1 MTADHLV
8 TSRADHDLA
17 LVGPVPGDQ
26 SWQARRRT
34 GYEVARFTIDWE
46 RRHATCPRG
55 KTSVIWKPMT
65 DSGGHPHA
73 DCSPCP
79 ARRQCI
85 SHDRPRA
92 LMVRAHP
99 QFDAL
104 LAARHRQTTDAF
116 KARYAKQAGIEG
128 TIAQGVRRCDL
139 RRTRFVGL
147 AKTALSHVFIATALN
162 LIRVAAWLAEV
173 PRSVT
178 RRSAFARLAPVRV

>member
-1 MTADHLV
+1 
-8 TSRADHDLA
+8 
-17 LVGPVPGDQ
+17 
-26 SWQARRRT
+26 
-34 GYEVARFTIDWE
+34 
-46 RRHATCPRG
+46 
-55 KTSVIWKPMT
+55 
-65 DSGGHPHA
+65 
-73 DCSPCP
+73 
-79 ARRQCI
+79 
-85 SHDRPRA
+85 
-92 LMVRAHP
+92 MVRAHP